1 MVRLVECVTT
11 DHDLRLVALA
21 ALICLLSCF
30 TTATLFGHAQRR
42 SGPQRLLWVGLAA
55 IEFGVGVWALHFV
68 AMLAYSPGIAIAY
81 DLDETLSSVVI
92 AVLGGLAGFSVCL
105 VAGRRWPGWLCGGA
119 LLALAVTGM
128 HQAGIG
134 SMRLPGGMLVEE
146 PFLPA
151 TLLVSS
157 LLCAMGLRRL
167 EPACPFRRQ
176 LEATTWLSAAICT
189 VHFSGM
195 SALRFHPGNVV
206 EAGTGIVGSGM
217 LAITV
222 GAGTLALLMVSLVAS
237 VASQRFS
244 EIAEREL
251 YRMRQL
257 AGVSFEGLL
266 IHRDGVI
273 LDVNQQLCDYVGCDA
288 AALIGTQL
296 VMLVA
301 PASVEVIAASMRLPP
316 DMNASP
322 ELMILTDKGLLPV
335 EFRVRL
341 IDYHGRPARAVCLR
355 DLTERRRSE
364 ARMRHLAHHDML
376 TGLPN
381 RLLLDERLSQALEE
395 AGRHGGSVAVLC
407 LDLDRF
413 KPVNDLMGHS
423 AGDQVLV
430 EVAARLSGLLRTGD
444 MLARLGGDEFAVV
457 LALPDD
463 RGFGPRLAQRIVD
476 GLAQPFDVG
485 SRQVTIGGSVGL
497 AMAPQDGTDGATLLR
512 LADIAMYRAKEEGRG
527 TFRLFE
533 AAMDEQLRS
542 RRTLEVDLRRAIAAG
557 EMELH
562 YQPIVGCTDGALLGF
577 EALVR
582 WNHPAR
588 GRIAPGDFIP
598 LAEECGLI
606 VPLGMWVLET
616 ACREAAS
623 WMLPLRIAVNMSP
636 AQFHHP
642 ELSRQVDDILA
653 ASGLS
658 PARLEIEV
666 TEGFLIDNPD
676 GALAVLSGIKAR
688 GVRISLD
695 DFGTGYSSLSYLQ
708 RFPFDKIKIDRSFVQ
723 GLGQSDQADAI
734 VRAVIAMA
742 GSLKLTVTAEGVE
755 TREQLATLQAQ
766 LCDQVQGYLT
776 GMPLPQPALRPLI
789 SLASGEAPE
798 RTASLAAVA

>member
-1 MVRLVECVTT
+1 
-11 DHDLRLVALA
+11 
-21 ALICLLSCF
+21 
-30 TTATLFGHAQRR
+30 
-42 SGPQRLLWVGLAA
+42 
-55 IEFGVGVWALHFV
+55 
-68 AMLAYSPGIAIAY
+68 
-81 DLDETLSSVVI
+81 
-92 AVLGGLAGFSVCL
+92 
-105 VAGRRWPGWLCGGA
+105 
-119 LLALAVTGM
+119 
-128 HQAGIG
+128 
-134 SMRLPGGMLVEE
+134 
-146 PFLPA
+146 
-151 TLLVSS
+151 
-157 LLCAMGLRRL
+157 
-167 EPACPFRRQ
+167 
-176 LEATTWLSAAICT
+176 
-189 VHFSGM
+189 
-195 SALRFHPGNVV
+195 
-206 EAGTGIVGSGM
+206 
-217 LAITV
+217 
-222 GAGTLALLMVSLVAS
+222 
-237 VASQRFS
+237 
-244 EIAEREL
+244 
-251 YRMRQL
+251 
-257 AGVSFEGLL
+257 
-266 IHRDGVI
+266 
-273 LDVNQQLCDYVGCDA
+273 
-288 AALIGTQL
+288 
-296 VMLVA
+296 
-301 PASVEVIAASMRLPP
+301 
-316 DMNASP
+316 
-322 ELMILTDKGLLPV
+322 
-335 EFRVRL
+335 
-341 IDYHGRPARAVCLR
+341 
-355 DLTERRRSE
+355 
-364 ARMRHLAHHDML
+364 
-376 TGLPN
+376 
-381 RLLLDERLSQALEE
+381 
-395 AGRHGGSVAVLC
+395 
-407 LDLDRF
+407 
-413 KPVNDLMGHS
+413 
-423 AGDQVLV
+423 
-430 EVAARLSGLLRTGD
+430 
-444 MLARLGGDEFAVV
+444 
-457 LALPDD
+457 
-463 RGFGPRLAQRIVD
+463 
-476 GLAQPFDVG
+476 
-485 SRQVTIGGSVGL
+485 
-497 AMAPQDGTDGATLLR
+497 MAPQDGTDGATLLR